1 MKYVILENITRL
13 WLFAVVFDL
22 GCLVKVSSVKA
33 LVFDLESIFATT
45 GTEWGMIFYCCLVIV
60 TLHLFGGK
68 HFPENVFIFWCLAWH
83 KILINRLFSAIHLC
97 PYPPPFLSATSIT
110 TIGTTVT
117 ATIITTTP
125 SCRHHPLYCH
135 HCNHY
140 HLCHYCAYMISMI
153 FCEWKITKSVWDHFK
168 VADKNKKT
176 NGA

>member
-1 MKYVILENITRL
+1 MTSSVLTSILNCNYRCYVYYEVTWYSFIEASAHEVCYFGKYNTRL

-33 LVFDLESIFATT
+33 IVFDLESIFATT

-83 KILINRLFSAIHLC
+83 KIFINRLFSAIHLC
-97 PYPPPFLSATSIT
+97 PYPPPFLSAASIT

-125 SCRHHPLYCH
+125 SCRYYLLLLP
-135 HCNHY
+135 
-140 HLCHYCAYMISMI
+140 S
-153 FCEWKITKSVWDHFK
+153 F
-168 VADKNKKT
+168 
-176 NGA
+176 